1 VNLEN
6 PFANREFIVYQ
17 FRNCPIR
24 GGAVKD
30 AYGILYRQ
38 MDRRWMLRGDRAWF
52 KAEIHPTAR
61 NCVLV
66 TCPILDYNLL
76 HNFERVTHLHDR
88 RDGRNTGNLQL
99 SQPEIHG
106 LKNAVRRIKDAM
118 EQHLFG
124 TYALIFPRG
133 TNLTLEGVDMAD
145 EDRRERLLPFGGI
158 EVVSPV
164 ALPIPGV
171 GVDTYLKNDD
181 YPKWVVLI
189 GDDDG
194 YRFDN
199 QPQSRNSK
207 MANVFGYNYNG

>member
-17 FRNCPIR
+17 FKNCPIR

-30 AYGILYRQ
+30 AYGILYRL
-38 MDRRWMLRGDRAWF
+38 MDRRWMSRGDRAWF
-52 KAEIHPTAR
+52 KAELHPTAR

-66 TCPILDYNLL
+66 TCPILDFNFVHNLQT
-76 HNFERVTHLHDR
+76 VTHLHDR
-88 RDGRNTGNLQL
+88 HDGRNTGQKQL
-99 SQPEIHG
+99 SEPEIHG
-106 LKNAVRRIKDAM
+106 LNNAMRRTNDAM

-124 TYALIFPRG
+124 TYALIFPKG
-133 TNLTLEGVDMAD
+133 TNQILEGIDMAD

-158 EVVSPV
+158 EVVSSV
-164 ALPIPGV
+164 ALPAHGRVI
-171 GVDTYLKNDD
+171 TYLKNDD

-189 GDDDG
+189 GDEDG

-207 MANVFGYNYNG
+207 MATVFGYNYNG